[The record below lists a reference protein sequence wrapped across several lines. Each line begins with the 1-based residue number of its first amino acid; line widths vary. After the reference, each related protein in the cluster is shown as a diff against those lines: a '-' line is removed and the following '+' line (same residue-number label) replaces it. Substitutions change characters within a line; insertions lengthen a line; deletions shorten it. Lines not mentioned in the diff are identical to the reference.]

1 MSVQSGWPGGA
12 DGAGG
17 SGKPGEPGGAI
28 GPSPML
34 QVATTLPTELWNDSC
49 AVDELEYAIANG
61 ATGATS
67 NPSLVLEVLRK
78 EPDAWRRLAR
88 ELYATDPA
96 RTEADIA
103 WRIAEEI
110 AVRGAKLLEP
120 VFERTGRTSGRL
132 SIQVN
137 PVLYRD
143 APAMVEQ
150 AVHFAGLAPNLQVKL
165 PVTSAGLVAIEDATA
180 QGISINATVNFTV
193 AGAIAVADA
202 VERGLDRR
210 RAEGHDTTGMRPVCT
225 LMAGRLEDW
234 MRVVCQRD
242 GILLTPGV
250 AEWAGVAVFKRAYV
264 LYRER
269 GYRTRLLGGAFR
281 NHLPWSQLIGGDIIL
296 TIPPAWQRLLN
307 ASTLDVR
314 SQIDEPVDEAIL
326 AELLERIPDFRRA
339 YEPDGLSPGDL
350 EGYGAAV
357 RTLRQFITAYHDLQ
371 AQVRDF
377 VLPDPDNRVA
387 KEKQ

>member
-34 QVATTLPTELWNDSC
+34 QVATTLPTELWNGSC

-96 RTEADIA
+96 LTEADIA

-326 AELLERIPDFRRA
+326 AELLERIPDFRRS

>member
-250 AEWAGVAVFKRAYV
+250 AVFKRAYV

-326 AELLERIPDFRRA
+326 AELLERIPDFRRS

>member
-1 MSVQSGWPGGA
+1 MSVQSGWPGEP

-17 SGKPGEPGGAI
+17 SGEPGEPGGAI

-296 TIPPAWQRLLN
+296 TIPRPGS
-307 ASTLDVR
+307 AS
-314 SQIDEPVDEAIL
+314 
-326 AELLERIPDFRRA
+326 
-339 YEPDGLSPGDL
+339 
-350 EGYGAAV
+350 
-357 RTLRQFITAYHDLQ
+357 
-371 AQVRDF
+371 
-377 VLPDPDNRVA
+377 
-387 KEKQ
+387 